1 MICSNLTTIKKKITA
16 AAQGCNRNPG
26 DVRLVA
32 VSKKMDVKL
41 IQQACDCGQILFGEN
56 YLQEA
61 KGKIN
66 QLDKKLKW
74 HFIGHLQSNKAR
86 QAAELFQVIE
96 TVDRLKIA
104 RLLDKHAGELG
115 KKLDILI
122 QVNIAGEQQ
131 KAGISP
137 ERTRELI
144 TNISELANLHVRGL
158 MMIPPFTKTPEE
170 SRPWFHQVKQLSID
184 LAQKELFHDNE
195 SVELSM
201 GMSGDFTV
209 AIEEGATLV
218 RVGTAIFGPRPN

>member
-1 MICSNLTTIKKKITA
+1 MICTNLTTIKEKIIA
-16 AAQGCNRNPG
+16 AAHGCNRDPD

-32 VSKKMDVKL
+32 VSKRMEVNL
-41 IQQACDCGQILFGEN
+41 IQQACDCGQTLFGEN

-115 KKLDILI
+115 KKLDILV

-137 ERTRELI
+137 EGIRELL
-144 TNISELANLHVRGL
+144 TNTSGLINLQVRGL
-158 MMIPPFTKTPEE
+158 MMIPPFSSTPEKN
-170 SRPWFHQVKQLSID
+170 RHWFRKVKQLSVD
-184 LAQKELFHDNE
+184 LAQEELFHKNE